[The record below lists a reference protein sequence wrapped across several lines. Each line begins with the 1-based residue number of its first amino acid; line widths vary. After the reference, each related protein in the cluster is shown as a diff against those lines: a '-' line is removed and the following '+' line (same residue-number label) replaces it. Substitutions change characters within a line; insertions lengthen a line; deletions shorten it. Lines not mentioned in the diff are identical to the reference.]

1 MVLHGK
7 KEVRIMGRLIR
18 TISEDG
24 AVIALAVD
32 ATDIAERAQQI
43 HKTSAVTSAALGRL
57 LSAASMMGS
66 MLKGKHDSVT
76 LRISGNGPAGSV
88 IAVADSEGNSRGY
101 VQNPVVEIP
110 LNKKGKLDV
119 SGCIGSGTLTVMKDL
134 GLKEPY
140 IAQIPLATGEIAE
153 DITSYYAVSE
163 QTPTVCALGVL
174 VNPDLSIQAAG
185 GFLIQLLPSA
195 DDDTIDAVEKGL
207 EGLPSFT
214 QMLSSGMTLEEIIRK
229 ALPAFE
235 MNVLDESAPEYR
247 CTCSRKRV
255 EDALI
260 STGKAE
266 LEDMA
271 KDDKTEV
278 SCHFCDKVY
287 SFSGSEILALSKQAG
302 KA

>member
-1 MVLHGK
+1 
-7 KEVRIMGRLIR
+7 MGRLIR

-24 AVIALAVD
+24 ALIALAVD
-32 ATDIAERAQQI
+32 ATDIVERAQQI

-57 LSAASMMGS
+57 LSASTIMGAL
-66 MLKGKHDSVT
+66 LKGKKDSVT
-76 LRISGNGPAGSV
+76 LRINGDGPVGSV
-88 IAVADSEGNSRGY
+88 IAVADSDGNSRGY
-101 VQNPVVEIP
+101 VANPVVEIP

-119 SGCIGSGTLTVMKDL
+119 SGCIGNGTLTVMRDL

-174 VNPDLSIQAAG
+174 VNPDLSIKAAG

-195 DDDTIDAVEKGL
+195 DDDTITAVEKGL

-214 QMLSSGMTLEEIIRK
+214 QMLSSGMTLEGIVQK

-247 CTCSRKRV
+247 CTCSRERV
-255 EDALI
+255 ENALI

-271 KDDKTEV
+271 KDAKTEV

-287 SFSGSEILALSKQAG
+287 SFSGTEILALSKQAQDE
-302 KA
+302 

>member
-1 MVLHGK
+1 
-7 KEVRIMGRLIR
+7 MGRLIR

-57 LSAASMMGS
+57 LSAAAMMGS

-76 LRISGNGPAGSV
+76 LRISGDGPAGSV

-119 SGCIGSGTLTVMKDL
+119 SGAIGSGTLTVMKDL

-140 IAQIPLATGEIAE
+140 IAQIPLASGEIAE
-153 DITSYYAVSE
+153 DITSYYAISE

-185 GFLIQLLPSA
+185 GFLIQLLP
-195 DDDTIDAVEKGL
+195 
-207 EGLPSFT
+207 
-214 QMLSSGMTLEEIIRK
+214 
-229 ALPAFE
+229 
-235 MNVLDESAPEYR
+235 
-247 CTCSRKRV
+247 
-255 EDALI
+255 
-260 STGKAE
+260 
-266 LEDMA
+266 
-271 KDDKTEV
+271 
-278 SCHFCDKVY
+278 
-287 SFSGSEILALSKQAG
+287 
-302 KA
+302 